1 MKTRLVSSAV
11 GIVIGI
17 VIVIF
22 SGINFVL
29 PTAVSVIVII
39 MLNELFTAN
48 KCNYSKSIT
57 AVCYIYSIFTAF
69 SESPYFDVLV
79 SYRPAVTAL
88 AIFIIFF
95 SYINGH
101 KEIKFEHIFF
111 MISATALVTYSMCC
125 LIRLGSDRS
134 FGKFYI
140 VLSLCA
146 AWLAD
151 SGAYF
156 AGTFL
161 GKHKLCPEISPK
173 KTVEG
178 FIGGLLANGILLVII
193 SMVYHRIKFPEY
205 TELTYMDF
213 EYLKIF
219 ILGVI
224 CAVLGTL
231 GDLSASIIKRQC
243 GIKDYGNIMPGHG
256 GLLDRFDSVLFVVPF
271 MSIFINMFGIVKITG

>member
-1 MKTRLVSSAV
+1 MKTRLITSAV
-11 GIVIGI
+11 GIIIGVTI
-17 VIVIF
+17 VLLSDTV
-22 SGINFVL
+22 VL
-29 PTAVSVIVII
+29 PVAVSAIIII
-39 MLNELFTAN
+39 MLHELFSAN
-48 KCNYSKSIT
+48 KCIYSKSIT
-57 AVCYIYSIFTAF
+57 AVCYIF
-69 SESPYFDVLV
+69 
-79 SYRPAVTAL
+79 
-88 AIFIIFF
+88 AIFNSFSYFFEILAPYRSAIAAIGIFVIF
-95 SYINGH
+95 ALYINGH

-111 MISATALVTYSMCC
+111 MIAATSLITYSMCC
-125 LIRLGSDRS
+125 LIELHSNEI

-146 AWLAD
+146 AWIAD

-178 FIGGLLANGILLVII
+178 FIGGLLTNGIFMVVI
-193 SMVYHRIKFPEY
+193 SMVYYKIRFPEY
-205 TELTYMDF
+205 NFDYIKL
-213 EYLKIF
+213 F

-243 GIKDYGNIMPGHG
+243 NIKDYGNIMPGHG
-256 GLLDRFDSVLFVVPF
+256 GLLDRFDSVLFVIPF
-271 MSIFINMFGIVKITG
+271 MNLFINMFGIIQY

>member
-1 MKTRLVSSAV
+1 MKTRLISSAV
-11 GIVIGI
+11 GIIIG
-17 VIVIF
+17 VLIVIF
-22 SGINFVL
+22 SNISFVL
-29 PTAVSVIVII
+29 PAAVSAIVII
-39 MLNELFTAN
+39 MLSELFKAN
-48 KCNYSKSIT
+48 KCSYSKSIT
-57 AVCYIYSIFTAF
+57 AVCCIYSIFMAF
-69 SESPYFDVLV
+69 SESPYFEILMP
-79 SYRPAVTAL
+79 YRPAAAAL
-88 AIFIIFF
+88 AVFIIFF

-111 MISATALVTYSMCC
+111 MISVTALITYSMCC
-125 LIRLGSDRS
+125 LIKLGSDS
-134 FGKFYI
+134 VFGKFYI

-178 FIGGLLANGILLVII
+178 FIGGLLANGILLVAV

-205 TELTYMDF
+205 TELAHMDF
-213 EYLKIF
+213 DYLKIF
-219 ILGVI
+219 ILGVV